1 MTEFPETRSGLL
13 AHVRSPGNLKAW
25 EEFVLV
31 YRPVIYRM
39 ARRRGMQDAD
49 AQDIVQTV
57 LTRVAGAICRW
68 EKTDPN
74 SRFRHW
80 LRRVAKN
87 ASLTALSRTPRDPAA
102 GGSGVRDLVTEVPAP
117 PPDVVQEIELEY
129 MREQYLRAAVV
140 VRTDVDAETWQAF
153 ELTVIDGRSCENA
166 AALLGKSVG
175 TVYAARSRI
184 MRRLR
189 DQIRSLEADEQ

>member
-1 MTEFPETRSGLL
+1 MAEFPETRPSLL
-13 AHVRSPGNLKAW
+13 AHVRSPENHAAW
-25 EEFVLV
+25 EEFVLA

-57 LTRVAGAICRW
+57 LTRVAGAIGRW
-68 EKTDPN
+68 EKKDPG

-87 ASLTALSRTPRDPAA
+87 AILNELSRPPRDPAL
-102 GGSGVRDLVTEVPAP
+102 GDSGVRDLLAAAPAASL
-117 PPDVVQEIELEY
+117 DVEKEIELEY

-140 VRTDVDAETWQAF
+140 VRTVVDARTWQAF
-153 ELTVIDGRSCENA
+153 ELTVIDGSSCENA
-166 AALLGKSVG
+166 AALLGTSVG
-175 TVYAARSRI
+175 AVYAARSRV

-189 DQIRSLEADEQ
+189 DQVRSLEDDER